1 MPHRLWTWI
10 AADPLLLD
18 VGPCQRIID
27 DGHVNPERVRIV
39 LVEIEALL
47 DDGLFICVEWYAR
60 NIVTAWVL
68 EEARLDFEHVVFAVA
83 VLIDP
88 FADRITRKGHLRLL
102 RPVAPVGINAPI

>member
-1 MPHRLWTWI
+1 MPHRLRTWI
-10 AADPLLLD
+10 TAGPRLRG
-18 VGPCQRIID
+18 VGPSQRTTD
-27 DGHVNPERVRIV
+27 VGHVNRDCLRIF